1 MKKTN
6 RRLLMLAAPF
16 VAGFLLFY
24 VLPLFRS
31 IWYSLVNNTVEQ
43 EFVGLK
49 NYIDTMRNENF
60 LLSVKNTMEILVL
73 GVPPVVLF
81 SLLCALVV
89 QHIGEKMPLLRI
101 ALVLPMLLP
110 SASVAGVFEKMG
122 IESSRLTLIV
132 IYIWKNAGFLMLIFL
147 AALST
152 VPKELHEA
160 FALDS
165 ASRVKAFWY
174 ITLPLIMGTMLFT
187 VMLAIAYNLRL
198 FREAYLLYGAYP
210 DKTLYLMQHYMN
222 NHFNKLN
229 YQKLTT
235 AATLFLVLLLAIIG
249 CFMGLVRKF
258 GKGSDLR

>member
-132 IYIWKNAGFLMLIFL
+132 IYIWKNAGFLI
-147 AALST
+147 
-152 VPKELHEA
+152 
-160 FALDS
+160 
-165 ASRVKAFWY
+165 
-174 ITLPLIMGTMLFT
+174 
-187 VMLAIAYNLRL
+187 
-198 FREAYLLYGAYP
+198 
-210 DKTLYLMQHYMN
+210 
-222 NHFNKLN
+222 
-229 YQKLTT
+229 
-235 AATLFLVLLLAIIG
+235 
-249 CFMGLVRKF
+249 
-258 GKGSDLR
+258 